1 VISLTMRE
9 AQRYKVISEVNEGHV
24 KAREASELLGLSE
37 RQIYRIK
44 ARVQREGAEGVIHRS
59 RGKKSP
65 RWITGKVKDKID
77 QLYKTKYR
85 GFNLTH
91 MTEYLNREERIRVSR
106 ESVRQ
111 ILLEKG
117 SYMKKKRYPKHRQW
131 REPSYREGQ
140 MVQYDT
146 SDHDWLEGRGPKLYL
161 IGGVDDATSKVAG
174 AKFVLAD
181 GVRENME
188 VFKGIVQKR
197 GIPLSV
203 YVDCDSNFKTT
214 RYQEIEYQLKGEYP
228 YTQFARALREL
239 GIKMIYAYS
248 PQAKGRV
255 ERKFGV
261 LQDRLCSELRLHNI
275 SSLEEANRYL
285 IQEFIPKH
293 NRRFSRW
300 AKEPGSAYRSLP
312 QGLKLKEIFCL
323 KEERTGAAD
332 NTISYKGKFFQ
343 ILPDEYRV
351 NFFKAKVE
359 VREYLDGSINIFCQS
374 RKLKHKP
381 ISKER
386 IKSYDSVFGQ
396 RKNEL
401 ITTNYLKTQI
411 RADILNLQKT

>member
-1 VISLTMRE
+1 MLNLTME
-9 AQRYKVISEVNEGHV
+9 EVQRYKVISEVTEGYLKV
-24 KAREASELLGLSE
+24 KEAAEFLGLSE

-59 RGKKSP
+59 KGKKSP
-65 RWITGKVKDKID
+65 RWIPRKVKDKIG

-91 MTEYLNREERIRVSR
+91 MTEYLNSEERIRVSR

-117 SYMKKKRYPKHRQW
+117 FYIKKKSYPRHRQW
-131 REPSYREGQ
+131 REPSFREGQ

-146 SDHDWLEGRGPKLYL
+146 SDHDWLEGRGSRLYL

-174 AKFVLAD
+174 AAFVLTD

-203 YVDCDSNFKTT
+203 YVDRDSNFKTA

-228 YTQFARALREL
+228 YTQFTRALREL
-239 GIKMIYAYS
+239 GVKIIYAYS

-285 IQEFIPKH
+285 TQEFIPRH
-293 NRRFSRW
+293 NRRFSRL
-300 AKEPGSAYRSLP
+300 AKEPDPAYRP
-312 QGLKLKEIFCL
+312 VPKGLKLKDIFCL
-323 KEERTGAAD
+323 KEERTVAAD

-343 ILPDEYRV
+343 ILPDEYRLS
-351 NFFKAKVE
+351 FFKAKVE
-359 VREYLDGSINIFCQS
+359 VHEYLDGSVHIFYQGK
-374 RKLKHKP
+374 KLKHKP
-381 ISKER
+381 ISKEKT
-386 IKSYDSVFGQ
+386 KSYVSVFGQ
-396 RKNEL
+396 KKNEL
-401 ITTNYLKTQI
+401 VTITY
-411 RADILNLQKT
+411 

>member
-1 VISLTMRE
+1 MRE
-9 AQRYKVISEVNEGHV
+9 AQRYKVISEVAEGYVRV
-24 KAREASELLGLSE
+24 KGVAQVLGLSE

-44 ARVQREGAEGVIHRS
+44 ARVQSEGAEGVIHKS
-59 RGKKSP
+59 KGKKNP
-65 RWITGKVKDKID
+65 RWVTERIRDKID
-77 QLYKTKYR
+77 RLYKTKYR

-91 MTEYLNREERIRVSR
+91 LTEYLNSEERIRVSR

-111 ILLEKG
+111 ILLGRG
-117 SYMKKKRYPKHRQW
+117 SYLKKRTLPRHRQW
-131 REPSYREGQ
+131 REPSFREGH

-161 IGGVDDATSKVAG
+161 IGAVDDATSKVAG

-188 VFKGIVQKR
+188 VFKDIVRKR

-214 RYQEIEYQLKGEYP
+214 RYQEIVYQLKGEYP

-239 GIKMIYAYS
+239 GIKMIYAHS

-275 SSLEEANRYL
+275 STIEEANRYL
-285 IQEFIPKH
+285 RQEFIPKH
-293 NRRFSRW
+293 NRRFSRG
-300 AKEPGSAYRSLP
+300 AKEPGSAYRPLP
-312 QGLKLKEIFCL
+312 QALKLKEIFCL
-323 KEERTGAAD
+323 KEERTVAAD

-351 NFFKAKVE
+351 SFFKAKVE
-359 VREYLDGSINIFCQS
+359 VREYLDGSINIFYQS
-374 RKLKHKP
+374 KKLKHRA

-386 IKSYDSVFGQ
+386 IKSFSSLSE
-396 RKNEL
+396 KKE
-401 ITTNYLKTQI
+401 T
-411 RADILNLQKT
+411 